1 MNGLLRLIRII
12 KLYYI
17 VVCYQ
22 LIELNHIV
30 ENLFLPSSMSSSSF
44 IIYNLSGIPG
54 QGYYM
59 TVYIGKPN
67 QKIQL
72 LVDTGSSNLAI
83 AGRNLTN
90 VDNWFESTKSSTL
103 RCSDHLIQH
112 VHYLKGYWSGI
123 YCQDEFDFTSRQDT
137 TMINRYPMNN
147 NNNKIHMSFSLIFN
161 STKVF
166 LSHTNI
172 TWYGIIGLG
181 FNSIYIKPK
190 SIKHHNN
197 NQINLLIDWKNQFMN
212 QIINNKNQFTYLDQL
227 NSIWKIHKQFGLLL
241 CGTTMFNDPDMNSR
255 KMSGKLIIGRTD
267 VNLLWPSTYIT
278 SNMSS
283 PRIPSFN
290 PSRVYYTPIR
300 KAWYYEIILTN
311 LLINEY
317 SIVDN
322 CKELNLYKTIID
334 SGTTNIYLP
343 MKIFQQFINIL
354 FKKYIITNKNYINI
368 MNKKLF
374 WLGKNAYCLPI
385 HNNNNHNH
393 NSNHNNNNEILKKF
407 YRLFPMIEFQLI
419 SSININNQI
428 VSLLLSPQ
436 QYVRYLG
443 RINQNNQSRDCFAF
457 AIQPTHRNTIL
468 GSVFLEAY
476 YTIFDQENMRIGF
489 TNSPCNSYT
498 NNPSQSISKVNGLK
512 QWNTTYKF
520 ILFTKTYHK
529 SINIHNYLSPLD
541 CAVYRPTKSIQLLYF
556 KKLYSRI
563 FWLSSLINFF
573 LIPLFILLKVKY
585 IY

>member
-1 MNGLLRLIRII
+1 MVYLSAQMYL
-12 KLYYI
+12 
-17 VVCYQ
+17 VCYQ

-322 CKELNLYKTIID
+322 CKEVN
-334 SGTTNIYLP
+334 SSSC
-343 MKIFQQFINIL
+343 FQ
-354 FKKYIITNKNYINI
+354 
-368 MNKKLF
+368 
-374 WLGKNAYCLPI
+374 
-385 HNNNNHNH
+385 
-393 NSNHNNNNEILKKF
+393 
-407 YRLFPMIEFQLI
+407 
-419 SSININNQI
+419 
-428 VSLLLSPQ
+428 
-436 QYVRYLG
+436 
-443 RINQNNQSRDCFAF
+443 
-457 AIQPTHRNTIL
+457 
-468 GSVFLEAY
+468 
-476 YTIFDQENMRIGF
+476 
-489 TNSPCNSYT
+489 
-498 NNPSQSISKVNGLK
+498 
-512 QWNTTYKF
+512 
-520 ILFTKTYHK
+520 
-529 SINIHNYLSPLD
+529 
-541 CAVYRPTKSIQLLYF
+541 
-556 KKLYSRI
+556 
-563 FWLSSLINFF
+563 
-573 LIPLFILLKVKY
+573 
-585 IY
+585 

>member
-1 MNGLLRLIRII
+1 
-12 KLYYI
+12 
-17 VVCYQ
+17 
-22 LIELNHIV
+22 
-30 ENLFLPSSMSSSSF
+30 
-44 IIYNLSGIPG
+44 
-54 QGYYM
+54 
-59 TVYIGKPN
+59 
-67 QKIQL
+67 
-72 LVDTGSSNLAI
+72 
-83 AGRNLTN
+83 
-90 VDNWFESTKSSTL
+90 
-103 RCSDHLIQH
+103 
-112 VHYLKGYWSGI
+112 
-123 YCQDEFDFTSRQDT
+123 
-137 TMINRYPMNN
+137 
-147 NNNKIHMSFSLIFN
+147 
-161 STKVF
+161 
-166 LSHTNI
+166 
-172 TWYGIIGLG
+172 
-181 FNSIYIKPK
+181 
-190 SIKHHNN
+190 
-197 NQINLLIDWKNQFMN
+197 
-212 QIINNKNQFTYLDQL
+212 
-227 NSIWKIHKQFGLLL
+227 
-241 CGTTMFNDPDMNSR
+241 MNSR

-267 VNLLWPSTYIT
+267 LNLLWPSTYIT
-278 SNMSS
+278 SNIPS

-290 PSRVYYTPIR
+290 PSTVYHTPIR

-322 CKELNLYKTIID
+322 CKE
-334 SGTTNIYLP
+334 
-343 MKIFQQFINIL
+343 
-354 FKKYIITNKNYINI
+354 
-368 MNKKLF
+368 
-374 WLGKNAYCLPI
+374 
-385 HNNNNHNH
+385 
-393 NSNHNNNNEILKKF
+393 
-407 YRLFPMIEFQLI
+407 
-419 SSININNQI
+419 
-428 VSLLLSPQ
+428 

-520 ILFTKTYHK
+520 MLFTKIYHK

-563 FWLSSLINFF
+563 FWLSSLVNFI